1 MSTSKQFNLDEI
13 FARLKVRKREEPA
26 QVINLPPGRFLDEG
40 VYLCEALHGPI
51 SEVSKYEQKR
61 CIETLS
67 SWGAGEPLVF
77 FDLETTGLSGG
88 TGTYAFLAGIGI
100 FQGDSFTVRQLFLC
114 SPKYE
119 QAWLSKLLDIIPG
132 KPAFVTYNGKNFDLP
147 LINTRLLLSRM
158 KPFEET
164 KHLDLLYLT
173 RRLWKRRIG
182 SCSLSNVERQILNI
196 ERESDDIPG
205 RFIPDLYMTFLKTG
219 DAATLHGV
227 FYHNEM
233 DIISLCNLFYRVAFV
248 LSGQSHDPH
257 EVNCAGDAWYRHD
270 LDQAKFLWTKAA
282 LLEPPAME
290 ALWKLAMESKR
301 RNNYTEALSLLTKLY
316 GMGYRKID
324 VAVEISKIY
333 EHKLKDAHTALS
345 WADKAMMDFLQYR
358 PLAMTW
364 QNKQSDLSK
373 RLERLKRKLGAL

>member
-1 MSTSKQFNLDEI
+1 MNASKPFNLEEI
-13 FARLKVRKREEPA
+13 FARLKVNKRDEPKE
-26 QVINLPPGRFLDEG
+26 VLNLPPGRFLDEG
-40 VYLCEALHGPI
+40 VYLCEAIHDTTSI
-51 SEVSKYEQKR
+51 VDECERKR

-67 SWGAGEPLVF
+67 SWGGGEPLVF

-100 FQGDSFTVRQLFLC
+100 YQEDSFIVRQLFLC

-119 QAWLSKLLDIIPG
+119 QAWLSRLLDIIPN

-164 KHLDLLYLT
+164 KHLDLLYLV

-219 DAATLHGV
+219 DAAMLNGV

-233 DIISLCNLFYRVAFV
+233 DILSLCNLFYKVAFV
-248 LSGQSHDPH
+248 LSGQSHDPY
-257 EVNCAGDAWYRHD
+257 EVNCAGDAWYRHN
-270 LDQAKFLWTKAA
+270 LDQAKLLWAKAA
-282 LLEPPAME
+282 QLEPPVTE
-290 ALWKLAMESKR
+290 ALWKLAMENKR
-301 RNNYTEALSLLTKLY
+301 RNNYHEALSLLTKLY

-333 EHKLKDAHTALS
+333 EHQLKDAKAALS

-358 PLAMTW
+358 PLALTW
-364 QNKQSDLSK
+364 QNRLPDLSK
-373 RLERLKRKLGAL
+373 RLERLKRRLGAS